1 MLVNVNALPCIAN
14 TRALSHTLNCTK
26 WNAAE
31 IKIQQSWP
39 RCFGE
44 LGEWRRRILFE
55 EENNKGE
62 KKKTKQIDWSAFPVE
77 DLEFEPSPIQTEN
90 RSVETLALCLL
101 PVLQHL
107 LLTAVRMAAWIWA
120 DINSIVI
127 NSSIDPAHRYH
138 SSLCCWSFIV
148 ICFERRSGSAKHCNP
163 SVFTATGLAAPTIHF
178 IRSPFIHF
186 SLFPTSTFILFFF
199 FSVSCMFLY
208 L

>member
-1 MLVNVNALPCIAN
+1 MLRRLKYSSPGLVVLVNWESGDEEYCLRKKTTKARRRRQNRSIEAHFLWK
-14 TRALSHTLNCTK
+14 TLNSSRAPFK
-26 WNAAE
+26 M
-31 IKIQQSWP
+31 
-39 RCFGE
+39 
-44 LGEWRRRILFE
+44 
-55 EENNKGE
+55 
-62 KKKTKQIDWSAFPVE
+62 KTD
-77 DLEFEPSPIQTEN
+77 